1 MIEIIRCRIPIEK
14 NIAEELEQIVIKSII
29 YNQTSKN
36 KTGYLNRVKPEESL
50 KYFLNILSVIN
61 YLKIDS
67 FEIASKF
74 EKNDL
79 AKIFR
84 TESVNLGEQEIDE
97 LLNVFGDKL
106 VGIIIRTKNNYL
118 EDLKLIKIYNLSEES
133 ILERIKSVFDEN
145 DIINDDNKF
154 VFEGIEGLENILRP
168 EKIKALKDG
177 LYETYVTEHNHQEY
191 LGEYWG
197 ITYRI
202 TITSGITKND
212 LIGNDDIN
220 GDKILDI
227 LIEDKNGTLYYDG
240 EIDNND
246 NFRGIY
252 FEPENHNDSDLKSKI
267 REHVLNWEGD
277 FDLEPILQ
285 EFLIN
290 NNFDVEILEKTFE
303 GNKENLRE

>member
-36 KTGYLNRVKPEESL
+36 KTGFLNRAKPEESL

-67 FEIASKF
+67 FGIASKF

-84 TESVNLGEQEIDE
+84 PESENLGEYEINK
-97 LLNVFGDKL
+97 LLSVFGDKL
-106 VGIIIRTKNNYL
+106 VGIIIRTNNHYL
-118 EDLKLIKIYNLSEES
+118 EDLSLIKIDNQSEDS
-133 ILERIKSVFDEN
+133 ILESIKSVFNED

-154 VFEGIEGLENILRP
+154 VFEGIKGLENILSP

-177 LYETYVTEHNHQEY
+177 LYETFVTEHNRQEY
-191 LGEYWG
+191 FSKCWG

-202 TITSGITKND
+202 TITSGITKKD

-227 LIEDKNGTLYYDG
+227 LTEDKNGTLHYYG

-246 NFRGIY
+246 DFTGID
-252 FEPENHNDSDLKSKI
+252 FEPENHDVSNLKNKI
-267 REHVLNWEGD
+267 KKHVLDWD
-277 FDLEPILQ
+277 DEPLLQ
-285 EFLIN
+285 NFLIN
-290 NNFDVEILEKTFE
+290 NDFEVEILEKTFG

>member
-84 TESVNLGEQEIDE
+84 TESVNLGEHEIDE

-118 EDLKLIKIYNLSEES
+118 EDLKLIKIYNQSGDS
-133 ILERIKSVFDEN
+133 ILEIIKSFFDEN

-246 NFRGIY
+246 NFTGIY

-267 REHVLNWEGD
+267 REHVLEWEWD
-277 FDLEPILQ
+277 FDSELILQ

>member
-202 TITSGITKND
+202 TITSRITKKD

>member
-84 TESVNLGEQEIDE
+84 TESVNLGEHEIDE

-118 EDLKLIKIYNLSEES
+118 EDLKLIKIYNQSGDS

-246 NFRGIY
+246 NFTGIY

-267 REHVLNWEGD
+267 REHVLEWEWD
-277 FDLEPILQ
+277 FDSELILQ

-290 NNFDVEILEKTFE
+290 NNFDVEIIEKTFE